1 MEMEIKKTIRDVVD
15 VVRKVDDIIQDHE
28 ELKKEKEIM
37 YIMAIFGTIVTRNL

>member
-28 ELKKEKEIM
+28 ELKKEKEIV
-37 YIMAIFGTIVTRNL
+37 YLMAIFGTIVTRNL